1 MPVFE
6 YRGLSETGK
15 PVNGL
20 KEADSPKTLRGLL
33 RKDGVYLTEV
43 LGQAEGRLQVNG
55 TKPSFASK
63 EIDLRKLARGRIT
76 SEDVSITTRQMAT
89 LLGAGVTLVESLTA
103 LVDQVEK
110 DRLKRLLS
118 DVKQRVNEGSSLADA
133 LAKHQKVFGSLYVN
147 MIRAGEHSGA
157 LDVVLGR
164 LADFT
169 EGQTK
174 LRQRIMATML
184 YPAVMVGIGSGI
196 LVLLMTI
203 VVPKVTK
210 IFDSMQITLPWT
222 TRLLIF
228 TSNTLQTWWFIIFP
242 LVIGAIASFVWWTR
256 SPKGKPIWDRR
267 ILRAPLFGNLIRLLS
282 IARFARTLAT
292 LLKSGVPLL
301 TAMDIVKNVLTN
313 TVLVEVVEKARDSI
327 REGESV
333 ANPLKRSGQFPP
345 LVYHMIAIG
354 ERSGQLEDMLVSVAD
369 TYETQVNVRI
379 GGDGSDHRVRRFFN
393 SDAHPAD
400 QHRNSLIFEMITES
414 QTDRWIQRA
423 AVLALLALAA
433 LLLTI
438 GIALYAP
445 ARTPPQSEISTTI
458 RLY

>member
-174 LRQRIMATML
+174 LRQRIMGTML
-184 YPAVMVGIGSGI
+184 YPAVMVVIGSGI

-369 TYETQVNVRI
+369 TYESQVNVRI
-379 GGDGSDHRVRRFFN
+379 G
-393 SDAHPAD
+393 A
-400 QHRNSLIFEMITES
+400 LT
-414 QTDRWIQRA
+414 
-423 AVLALLALAA
+423 ALLEP
-433 LLLTI
+433 LLI
-438 GIALYAP
+438 VAMGAIIAFVAFSILMPILQINTA
-445 ARTPPQSEISTTI
+445 IH
-458 RLY
+458 